1 MVNNITDSSAPVV
14 VVRFSVTGI
23 LLPTNH
29 GYLLYSAIC
38 KILPTLHDSEW
49 SRYLSIEQISGIP
62 SKPGKISLPSQEST
76 LSLRLPYEHLKE
88 VLPLAGKRLDIA
100 DDVIRLG
107 LPRIEMLVASP
118 QLYARMVTIKK
129 FMDVD
134 TFLLAANRQLA
145 EQEIKAKLF
154 VPFDEQGRHH
164 RRVLTIHDKTIVG
177 FSLIAQDLSPEDSIT
192 LQAYGLGGRQH
203 MGCGIFNPIVKLQK

>member
-1 MVNNITDSSAPVV
+1 MVNNITDSPAPIV
-14 VVRFSVTGI
+14 VVRFSVMGNQ
-23 LLPTNH
+23 LPVNH

-76 LSLRLPYEHLKE
+76 LSLRLPYEHFKE

-107 LPRIEMLVASP
+107 LPRIEMLAPSP

-145 EQEIKAKLF
+145 EQEIHAKLF
-154 VPFDEQGRHH
+154 VPFDEQGRFQ
-164 RRVLTIHDKTIVG
+164 RRVLTIHDKTVVG

-203 MGCGIFNPIVKLQK
+203 MGCGIFNPIVKPL

>member
-1 MVNNITDSSAPVV
+1 MVNNIIDSSAPVIII
-14 VVRFSVTGI
+14 RFSVIGNQ
-23 LLPTNH
+23 LPVNH
-29 GYLLYSAIC
+29 GYLLYSSIC

-49 SRYLSIEQISGIP
+49 SRYLSLEQISGIP

-76 LSLRLPYEHLKE
+76 LSFRLPPEHYHE

-100 DDVIRLG
+100 GDIIHLG
-107 LPRIEMLVASP
+107 LPRIEMLVPSP

-134 TFLLAANRQLA
+134 TFLLAANRQLV
-145 EQEIKAKLF
+145 EREIKVKLF
-154 VPFDEQGRHH
+154 VPFDEQGRHQ
-164 RRVLTIHDKTIVG
+164 RRVLAIHDKTIVG
-177 FSLIAQDLSPEDSIT
+177 FSLIAQDLSPEDSIS

-203 MGCGIFNPIVKLQK
+203 MGCGIFNPIVKLL